1 MTPLTM
7 IPNFCEPYLPR
18 SLIVVSRPGCS
29 TFTVM
34 TSPLHSSYIPRMKW
48 VQTEAYRQVV
58 AMWVVR
64 FREEINAVAFV
75 RLFASHPVFLRDKH
89 LFACRR
95 CQRIRGRWL
104 VVVFFF

>member
-1 MTPLTM
+1 
-7 IPNFCEPYLPR
+7 
-18 SLIVVSRPGCS
+18 
-29 TFTVM
+29 M

-104 VVVFFF
+104 VVVFFYLGFGFFPLFPIRTETLEPNQSVYIN